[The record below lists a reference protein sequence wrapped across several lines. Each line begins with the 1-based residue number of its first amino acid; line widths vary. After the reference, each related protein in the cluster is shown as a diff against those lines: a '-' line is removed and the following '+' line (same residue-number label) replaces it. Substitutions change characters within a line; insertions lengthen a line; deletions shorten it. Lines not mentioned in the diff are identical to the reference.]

1 MRNDFCIIIPSRI
14 SSTRLE
20 KKPLV
25 DLNGKTLIQR
35 VFNNALEITS
45 NTYVATDSE
54 EIKSNIINI
63 SPNIVMTSDTHIS
76 GTDRIF
82 EAAKILNIADNTLII
97 NLQGDEPFLP
107 RQLVKKIIKDYFMN
121 KCDVI
126 TCSNKIIKQKDIS
139 DPNCVLVET
148 DTRNFA
154 IRFTRD
160 GAIKNPYR
168 HIGIYGYSLKTLKE
182 LVSLKPTK
190 NELSLKL
197 EQLRFLENDYSIYV
211 SKYNGEIPRGI
222 DTKEDLEFANQ
233 YLKKL

>member
-154 IRFTRD
+154 IKFTRD

-211 SKYNGEIPRGI
+211 SKYNGEILRGI

-233 YLKKL
+233 YLKNL

>member
-1 MRNDFCIIIPSRI
+1 MSNDFCIIIPSRI

-154 IRFTRD
+154 IKFTRD

-222 DTKEDLEFANQ
+222 DTKEDLEFANK
-233 YLKKL
+233 YIKKL

>member
-121 KCDVI
+121 NCDVI

-154 IRFTRD
+154 IKFTRD

>member
-1 MRNDFCIIIPSRI
+1 MSNDFCIIIPSRI

-35 VFNNALEITS
+35 VFNNALEITP

-54 EIKSNIINI
+54 EIKNNIINI
-63 SPNIVMTSDTHIS
+63 SSNILMTSDTHIS

-82 EAAKILNIADNTLII
+82 EAAKKLNLSDKTLII
-97 NLQGDEPFLP
+97 NLQGDEPFVP
-107 RQLVKKIIKDYFMN
+107 RQLIKQIKKDYFMN

-126 TCSNKIIKQKDIS
+126 TCSNKITEQKDIS

-148 DTRNFA
+148 DSRNFA
-154 IRFTRD
+154 IKFTRD
-160 GAIKNPYR
+160 GPIKNPNR
-168 HIGIYGYSLKTLKE
+168 HIGIYGYSLKTLKQ

-190 NELSLKL
+190 NELLLKL

-211 SKYNGEIPRGI
+211 SKYNGEVPRGI
-222 DTKEDLEFANQ
+222 DTKEDLAFANQ
-233 YLKKL
+233 YLKTL

>member
-154 IRFTRD
+154 IKFTRD

>member
-1 MRNDFCIIIPSRI
+1 MSNDFCIIIPSRI

-35 VFNNALEITS
+35 VFNNALEITP

-54 EIKSNIINI
+54 EIKNSIINI
-63 SPNIVMTSDTHIS
+63 SPNILMTSDTHIS

-82 EAAKILNIADNTLII
+82 EAAKTLNISDKTLII
-97 NLQGDEPFLP
+97 NLQGDEPFIP
-107 RQLVKKIIKDYFMN
+107 RQLIKQIIKDYFTY

-126 TCSNKIIKQKDIS
+126 TCSNKIIEQKDIS

-154 IRFTRD
+154 IKFTRD
-160 GAIKNPYR
+160 GPIKNPNR
-168 HIGIYGYSLKTLKE
+168 HIGIYGYSLKTLRH
-182 LVSLKPTK
+182 LVSLKPTR

-211 SKYNGEIPRGI
+211 SKYNGEVPRGI
-222 DTKEDLEFANQ
+222 DTKEDLAIANQ
-233 YLKKL
+233 YLKTL